1 MISAA
6 EIIFI
11 SLAAMS
17 AAFSLVILL
26 TGLFWPGA
34 LLSKS
39 RPFSTIVFFISLSDF
54 CLSIM
59 NCLGFPLNG
68 TLQCSIQG
76 FGLFYFP
83 LASWL
88 WTVMLVYQ
96 LRTLIILKSLHIS
109 MMWIHGICWGI
120 PLILSL
126 LPLSTN
132 QYGMDDYASGDVA
145 CNLSGNVK
153 TKFIWLDLCISAAAI
168 GCLMLMAVWIVEI
181 YLHFRKA
188 ENAAREM
195 SFLQIM
201 KLYPLA
207 LMVTW
212 LPRCVIRVLITT
224 TIIPADSSSR
234 LLVA

>member
-1 MISAA
+1 MISVG

-17 AAFSLVILL
+17 AAFSLTILL

-54 CLSIM
+54 CFSIM

-76 FGLFYFP
+76 FGVFYFP
-83 LASWL
+83 FASWL

-96 LRTLIILKSLHIS
+96 LRTLIISKSLHIS
-109 MMWIHGICWGI
+109 MIWIHGICWGI

-132 QYGMDDYASGDVA
+132 HYGTDDVSNG
-145 CNLSGNVK
+145 NLTCDIQGNVT
-153 TKFIWLDLCISAAAI
+153 TKFIWLDLSSSAAAI
-168 GCLMLMAVWIVEI
+168 ICLILMAIWSIEI
-181 YLHFRKA
+181 YFHFRKA
-188 ENAAREM
+188 EDAMREM
-195 SFLQIM
+195 SFLNVM
-201 KLYPLA
+201 KLYPL
-207 LMVTW
+207 
-212 LPRCVIRVLITT
+212 
-224 TIIPADSSSR
+224 
-234 LLVA
+234 